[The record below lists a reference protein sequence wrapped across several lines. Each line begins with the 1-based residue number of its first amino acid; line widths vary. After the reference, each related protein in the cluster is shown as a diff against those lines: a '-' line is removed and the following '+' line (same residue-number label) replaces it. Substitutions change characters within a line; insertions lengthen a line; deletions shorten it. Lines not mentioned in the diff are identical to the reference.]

1 MSERLWTRRDDLEF
15 TMSLVLRGIERQHPR
30 YRKKSMID
38 ADEAVALVRKLIEA
52 MQRDGYTITDSSGQ
66 VVIEG
71 RPKGPSHSIST

>member
-1 MSERLWTRRDDLEF
+1 
-15 TMSLVLRGIERQHPR
+15 
-30 YRKKSMID
+30 MID